1 MPRQV
6 DEDEERHGP
15 HRRCIATGT
24 VRPKEELLRFVVGPD
39 GGVVPDVDGKLPG
52 RGIWLSAA
60 RDVVNTAVAKKLFA
74 KAARARVA
82 VPDDMSDR
90 VAALLAQRCLGY
102 LGLARRAGRVVSG
115 YEKVRALLQAKRA
128 SVLLEAAD
136 GAAGGRGKIA
146 ALAGTVPVV
155 SLFSSDELGAVLGRD
170 AAVHVAMEPGPLAER
185 LLREASRLAGF
196 RPGHVDFG
204 GKSRENESK
213 ARV

>member
-1 MPRQV
+1 MPRQL

-15 HRRCIATGT
+15 QRRCIATGT
-24 VRPKEELLRFVVGPD
+24 VRPKEEMIRFVVAPD
-39 GGVVPDVDGKLPG
+39 GAVVPDIDGKLPG

-74 KAARARVA
+74 KAARAKVV
-82 VPDDMSDR
+82 VPDDMGDR
-90 VAALLAQRCLGY
+90 LAALLAQRCLGC
-102 LGLARRAGRVVSG
+102 LGMARRAGRVVNG
-115 YEKVRALLQAKRA
+115 YEKVRALLRAKRA
-128 SVLLEAAD
+128 GVLLEAVD

-146 ALAGTVPVV
+146 ALASGVPVV
-155 SLFSSDELGAVLGRD
+155 SLFTSDELGAVLGRD

-196 RPGHVDFG
+196 RPGHVDCG
-204 GKSRENESK
+204 GDSRENESK